1 MSSHGYERRFSLGWM
16 GVAGVGIWIWWAL
29 GEIKIKLRNNNLIIN
44 VVAKITKI
52 AIEVKTNPVPQT
64 EPVERQHHHHV

>member
-1 MSSHGYERRFSLGWM
+1 M
-16 GVAGVGIWIWWAL
+16 AGVGIWIWWAL

-52 AIEVKTNPVPQT
+52 AIEVKTNPVP
-64 EPVERQHHHHV
+64 